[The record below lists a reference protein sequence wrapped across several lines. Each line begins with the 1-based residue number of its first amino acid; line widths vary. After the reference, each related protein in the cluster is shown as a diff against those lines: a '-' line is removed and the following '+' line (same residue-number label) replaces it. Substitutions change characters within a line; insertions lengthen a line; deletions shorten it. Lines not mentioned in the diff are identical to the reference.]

1 ILKKKDVEKA
11 LSEIY
16 SFKNSLNIYCRLIET
31 IENESFKEEF
41 NINIQNAL
49 VKAVKASDEIRELKM
64 IGEMLFDR
72 MNAFYWIFNAFLM
85 WDFALLARLEKWKIK
100 NRDRI
105 GAWLYA
111 LGEMEAYCA
120 LSNVHFDKAE
130 WVLPEI
136 TGEEEIEAKEFTHPL
151 IVPEGV
157 KNSFFLGGEIR
168 TSLITGSNMSGK
180 STFLRTTGLNMVFS
194 YLGLPVNAE
203 AFKTGRMVPY
213 TCMRTKDS
221 LEEGI
226 SSFYA
231 EILRVKNII
240 KATERGERV
249 FFLLDEIFKGTNSA
263 DRHTGAE
270 MLIKQLM
277 DRSSRG
283 LVSTHDLEL
292 CELEKTDSRI
302 NNLHFKEY
310 YTNNEIKFD
319 YKLRKGKSTTRNAVY
334 LMKMAGINL
343 E

>member
-1 ILKKKDVEKA
+1 
-11 LSEIY
+11 
-16 SFKNSLNIYCRLIET
+16 
-31 IENESFKEEF
+31 
-41 NINIQNAL
+41 
-49 VKAVKASDEIRELKM
+49 
-64 IGEMLFDR
+64 MLFDR

-85 WDFALLARLEKWKIK
+85 WDFALLTRLEKWKIK

-105 GAWLYA
+105 GVWLYT

-120 LSNVHFDKAE
+120 LSNVHFDKSE

-136 TGEEEIEAKEFTHPL
+136 TEEEEIEAKEFTHPL

-157 KNSFFLGGEIR
+157 KNSFFLGGEIK

-194 YLGLPVNAE
+194 YLGLPVNAKV
-203 AFKTGRMVPY
+203 FKTGRMVPY
-213 TCMRTKDS
+213 TCMRTKDN

-240 KATERGERV
+240 RATERGEKV

-270 MLIKQLM
+270 VLIKQLM
-277 DRSSRG
+277 ERGSKG

-292 CELEKTDSRI
+292 CELEKRDSRI
-302 NNLHFKEY
+302 NNLHFKEH
-310 YTNNEIKFD
+310 YTDNEIKFD